1 MPAGRHAFT
10 RSARGAVLPS
20 ADHAILGEYTC
31 KPACSTS
38 TDSGASDTGYA
49 VYSWIE
55 CDITAWRQVLRAW
68 LDLRNRLFA
77 EFRILPRTELH
88 ASLFVNGRGRPSLD
102 LAWNV
107 RKSNRLEASELALDA
122 IGRCA
127 DLRVGTVYRR
137 FDRPRDFGT

>member
-1 MPAGRHAFT
+1 MQT
-10 RSARGAVLPS
+10 RLFYV
-20 ADHAILGEYTC
+20 D
-31 KPACSTS
+31 
-38 TDSGASDTGYA
+38 DSGASDTGYA

-107 RKSNRLEASELALDA
+107 RKSNRLEASELALNA

-127 DLRVGTVYRR
+127 VLRVGTVYRR
-137 FDRPRDFGT
+137 STGRVTSVRLAPDCTHG